1 MDPLPV
7 AGTPCSQCG
16 DIIAPEHAPKRG
28 RICIP
33 CRRANGRRHY
43 RENQDYYVKKAR
55 RHHDD
60 ATKSTQAWVIGFLQE
75 SRCSDCG
82 AADPRILEFDHVD
95 PTEKRDHVSALI
107 ANGYS
112 LATVM
117 AEIAK
122 CEVRCANCHLIRT
135 RIQRGWWKAAL
146 TS

>member
-1 MDPLPV
+1 M
-7 AGTPCSQCG
+7 
-16 DIIAPEHAPKRG
+16 
-28 RICIP
+28 
-33 CRRANGRRHY
+33 
-43 RENQDYYVKKAR
+43 
-55 RHHDD
+55 
-60 ATKSTQAWVIGFLQE
+60 
-75 SRCSDCG
+75 
-82 AADPRILEFDHVD
+82 D